1 MDARYRLAPMRD
13 ARARHERVQ
22 QGDLAGALREAE
34 VLAGDLADAAR
45 RVARIRAAIEAA
57 TATRDRALARGVACA
72 TLAHI
77 DGYVRCLRREL
88 EATRG
93 EHARAAARHGGQLGV
108 VDAAQGRLRRARAE
122 REIIERHF
130 AAWRAEHHKR
140 AERRAD

>member
-1 MDARYRLAPMRD
+1 VRQKSSPATSRTP
-13 ARARHERVQ
+13 RAGWH
-22 QGDLAGALREAE
+22 AS
-34 VLAGDLADAAR
+34 AR
-45 RVARIRAAIEAA
+45 RSRRRPPPA
-57 TATRDRALARGVACA
+57 TA
-72 TLAHI
+72 LAHI